1 MPMLRRSLPLALT
14 ITVHLLLLACF
25 HLARHRA
32 PQGAAA
38 GPPRYMLTLVRP
50 ALPPPVKQ
58 EIKKPVVR
66 TATRPQPLPPVSR
79 ATPPRAA
86 PEAVQADAP
95 VPDTLAV
102 APYLGDLAERARRGA
117 GKIDRE
123 LRAGKPAPLSAD
135 SRQARFERI
144 MASAYI
150 DKSNTLTVDRYE
162 SGDGVIIERLT
173 RGGKSSC
180 HMSGTVNFVP
190 GILRDSSKPK
200 TVTCPP
206 SGEGW
211 TRQ

>member
-25 HLARHRA
+25 YLARPQA

-50 ALPPPVKQ
+50 TPAPPAKH

-66 TATRPQPLPPVSR
+66 TATRPLPPVSR

-86 PEAVQADAP
+86 PEAVQADTSA
-95 VPDTLAV
+95 PDTLAA
-102 APYLGDLAERARRGA
+102 APYLGNLVERARSGA

-123 LRAGKPAPLSAD
+123 LRAGQPAPLSAD

-180 HMSGTVNFVP
+180 YMSGTVNFVP

-200 TVTCPP
+200 TVTCP
-206 SGEGW
+206 SAGEGW